1 MSVELER
8 RLRVGARALVIY
20 AATALIFQYL
30 IVLVFRSLDVGALGP
45 MLEILP
51 QGVRAIIGTEVA
63 QLFSAQGFLAFI
75 FIHPMMLVLYL
86 AFVIAF
92 ASGGLAGEIERRT
105 IAVVLVRPV
114 TRTQIVGGVAL
125 VLLLGTTLLMAV
137 LWGGTA
143 AWPALYGL
151 GPIDLEAF
159 AWVAG
164 VGLAVLWALSGI
176 ALLASAATS
185 EAGRAAGLAVGF
197 ALASYLGNYLANLSP
212 DWAWLRPYTIFSYW
226 DPQEIIRQGGAQWT
240 DLSIPLAVAAASLLL
255 AVIVFARRD
264 IAV

>member
-1 MSVELER
+1 MGVELSR
-8 RLRVGARALVIY
+8 RLRMGARALMIY

-30 IVLVFRSLDVGALGP
+30 IVLVFRSVDVGALGP
-45 MLEILP
+45 MMDILP
-51 QGVRAIIGTEVA
+51 QGVRALIGAEVA
-63 QLFSAQGFLAFI
+63 QLFSAPGFLAFI

-114 TRTQIVGGVAL
+114 TRPQIVGGVAL

-143 AWPALYGL
+143 IWPALYGL
-151 GPIDLEAF
+151 GPVNHTAF

-164 VGLAVLWALSGI
+164 AGLAVLWSLAGV
-176 ALLASAATS
+176 ALLASAAAS
-185 EAGRAAGLAVGF
+185 EGGRAAGAGVGF
-197 ALASYLGNYLANLSP
+197 ALVSYLGNYLANLSP
-212 DWAWLRPYTIFSYW
+212 EWAWLRPYSMFSYW
-226 DPQEIIRQGGAQWT
+226 DPQEIIRRGGAQWG
-240 DLSIPLAVAAASLLL
+240 DLSVPLAVAAVSMLL

>member
-1 MSVELER
+1 MGVELAR
-8 RLRVGARALVIY
+8 RLRLGARALVIY

-30 IVLVFRSLDVGALGP
+30 IVLVFRSLDVGTLGP

-51 QGVRAIIGTEVA
+51 PGVRAIIGTEVA
-63 QLFSAQGFLAFI
+63 QLFSAQGF
-75 FIHPMMLVLYL
+75 L

-105 IAVVLVRPV
+105 IAVVLVRRV
-114 TRTQIVGGVAL
+114 TRPQFVGGVAL
-125 VLLLGTTLLMAV
+125 VLLLGTVLLMAV

-143 AWPALYGL
+143 VWPAVYGL
-151 GPIDLEAF
+151 GPVNLTAF

-164 VGLAVLWALSGI
+164 TGVAVLWALAGV
-176 ALLASAATS
+176 ALLASASTS
-185 EAGRAAGLAVGF
+185 ESGRAAGLGVGF

-212 DWAWLRPYTIFSYW
+212 EWAWLKPYSMFSYW
-226 DPQEIIRQGGAQWT
+226 EPQEIIRQGGAQWA
-240 DLSIPLAVAAASLLL
+240 DLAIPLAVAVFSMLL